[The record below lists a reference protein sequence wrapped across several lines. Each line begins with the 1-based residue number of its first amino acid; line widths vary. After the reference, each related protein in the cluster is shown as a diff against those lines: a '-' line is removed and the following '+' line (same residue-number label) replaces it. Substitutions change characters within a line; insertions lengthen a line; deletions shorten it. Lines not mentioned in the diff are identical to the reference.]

1 MRTRNSIRFDSIR
14 KNGIKFLIFFFKFS
28 NELNELLTER
38 NELKKNKKFIL
49 NLKDISASIFPR
61 VVEKRK
67 RSYDNVRIIFF
78 EQFKKLIP
86 VELQS
91 STIKI
96 IKI

>member
-1 MRTRNSIRFDSIR
+1 MNH
-14 KNGIKFLIFFFKFS
+14 
-28 NELNELLTER
+28 
-38 NELKKNKKFIL
+38 L

-96 IKI
+96 IKSNSISSQAYDRIIGKSKTSLLLV